1 MAGISKSYQKNAFY
15 WLARLRLAWLTARL
29 LHWAT
34 KPVPLDGAGSRSGSP
49 RYRILCL
56 GIGKAGFQPD
66 LEEIFGVSGDF
77 ELVTWPPLAL
87 RSMAD
92 AILARR
98 VDNNTYLND
107 DKETVAARS
116 EYEEFIASVWRHITS
131 FSRID
136 AILSPNFFYHR
147 QRPLAAAAERSATP
161 FIVLHKE
168 NLKSPA
174 RVEYWRHLYRK
185 RGQFPGRKILVYNEI
200 ERELLGS
207 AGVTDISNVV
217 VTGMPRLDKVHRW
230 RSHDTGSLAQKK
242 PQVLFFSFD
251 KKDKLPKDQQLKAYA
266 DKTAQEKWSGLTW
279 AEVSAKTHKAMID
292 LAVRRPDI
300 SVVIKTKAIEQHR
313 AECSALLNG
322 SAVEIPP
329 NLKVVNGGDPFTL
342 LTESSVVVGFNTTAQ
357 LEALA
362 AGKPLIV
369 PSYGEAVAPGT
380 RDFVIDLG
388 DAVHY
393 AHSPEELVEIASR
406 LADRDDE
413 RRRQLRPGELLA
425 LDRWTG
431 NKDGK
436 AGLRVRELLMREI
449 EGSAADAA
457 PSKADATAVVQQH
470 A

>member
-1 MAGISKSYQKNAFY
+1 MRRVSKSFQKNAFSL
-15 WLARLRLAWLTARL
+15 LARLRLAWLTARL

-34 KPVPLDGAGSRSGSP
+34 ASVSLNGARSRSSP

-56 GIGKAGFQPD
+56 GIDKPGFKPD
-66 LEEIFGVSGDF
+66 LEEIFRDSGDF

-87 RSMAD
+87 RLIGE
-92 AILARR
+92 AILAPS
-98 VDNNTYLND
+98 VDNNTYLD
-107 DKETVAARS
+107 DDQETVATRS
-116 EYEEFIASVWRHITS
+116 EYEKFIASVWRHITS

-200 ERELLGS
+200 ERDLLGS

-230 RSHDTGSLAQKK
+230 RSHDKGSLAQKK

-251 KKDKLPKDQQLKAYA
+251 KKDKLPKDHQLAAYA
-266 DKTAQEKWSGLTW
+266 DQTAQEKWSGLTW
-279 AEVSAKTHKAMID
+279 AEVSAKTHKAMIE
-292 LAVRRPDI
+292 LARHRPDVT
-300 SVVIKTKAIEQHR
+300 VVIKTKGTEQHR
-313 AECSALLNG
+313 SECSALLNG

-329 NLKVVNGGDPFTL
+329 NLKVVSGGDPFTL

-362 AGKPLIV
+362 AGKPLVV
-369 PSYGEAVAPGT
+369 PWYAEAVAPKT

-388 DAVHY
+388 DAVQY
-393 AHSPEELVEIASR
+393 AHSPKELEEIVSLLV
-406 LADRDDE
+406 DREDE
-413 RRRQLRPGELLA
+413 RRRQLRPSELTA

-431 NKDGK
+431 NKDGE
-436 AGLRVRELLMREI
+436 AGARVRDFLVHEI
-449 EGSAADAA
+449 ESAAASRA
-457 PSKADATAVVQQH
+457 PSKTDTTAVIQEH

>member
-1 MAGISKSYQKNAFY
+1 MTGISKFYQKKAFY
-15 WLARLRLAWLTARL
+15 LLARLRLAWLTARL

-34 KPVPLDGAGSRSGSP
+34 EPVSLNGAKSGSSSP

-56 GIGKAGFQPD
+56 SVGKAGFQPD
-66 LEEIFGVSGDF
+66 LEEIFRDSSDF

-87 RSMAD
+87 PNIAD
-92 AILARR
+92 AILARS
-98 VDNNTYLND
+98 VDNNTYLSH
-107 DKETVAARS
+107 ETRRD
-116 EYEEFIASVWRHITS
+116 YEEFIASVWRHLTS
-131 FSRID
+131 FSRVD

-147 QRPLAAAAERSATP
+147 QRPLAAAAERSGTP

-174 RVEYWRHLYRK
+174 RVEYWRHLYKK

-200 ERELLGS
+200 EWELLRS
-207 AGVTDISNVV
+207 TGVTDISNVV
-217 VTGMPRLDKVHRW
+217 VTGMPRLDKIHRW
-230 RSHDTGSLAQKK
+230 RFENTGSPAQKQL
-242 PQVLFFSFD
+242 QVLFFSFD
-251 KKDKLPKDQQLKAYA
+251 KKDKLPKDEQLAAYA

-279 AEVSAKTHKAMID
+279 AEVSEKTHKAMVE

-300 SVVIKTKAIEQHR
+300 SVVIKTKAIERHR
-313 AECSALLNG
+313 ADCWALLNG
-322 SAVEIPP
+322 SGVELPA
-329 NLKVVNGGDPFTL
+329 NLKVVSGGDPFML

-380 RDFVIDLG
+380 QDFVIDLG

-393 AHSPEELVEIASR
+393 AHSPEELVEIASL
-406 LADRDDE
+406 LADRGDE
-413 RRRQLRPGELLA
+413 RRRQLRPGELRA

-436 AGLRVRELLMREI
+436 AGLRVRELLVQEI
-449 EGSAADAA
+449 EGLAADAA
-457 PSKADATAVVQQH
+457 SSKADAAAVIQQH